1 MTTGGQ
7 NPSQPP
13 GPGWWLASDGNW
25 YPPQQQSQQ
34 PAYGGPPPVQPKK
47 SNRGCMIGLA
57 IGGALLLACGGVVV
71 FIIWQVAD
79 TVEDVVDGVTVG
91 DVECP
96 TEDDVSD
103 LIGYDVNLATSGS
116 IVVAS
121 GCTYTSA
128 EGGSGAGVSI
138 VSGSGLIADEVL
150 ADLETEAQNAGT
162 ETSSIDVGDDGRAF
176 GSDSRSEAAT
186 KADGNIIEVEIFA
199 EGTEPIGDKQDEA
212 VEILEDFIE
221 LNGD

>member
-1 MTTGGQ
+1 
-7 NPSQPP
+7 
-13 GPGWWLASDGNW
+13 
-25 YPPQQQSQQ
+25 
-34 PAYGGPPPVQPKK
+34 
-47 SNRGCMIGLA
+47 MIAVA
-57 IGGALLLACGGVVV
+57 IGGVLLLACGGVAA

-79 TVEDVVDGVTVG
+79 TVEDAVDGVTVG

-96 TEDDVSD
+96 AENDVSN

-121 GCTYTSA
+121 GCTYSSA
-128 EGGSGAGVSI
+128 GGSSGAGVSI

-186 KADGNIIEVEIFA
+186 KADGKIVQVEIFA

-212 VEILEDFIE
+212 VQLLEDFID
-221 LNGD
+221 LNEE